1 MNISC
6 FKDIDNPNREYMID
20 EFSMQNNFMFEL

>member
-6 FKDIDNPNREYMID
+6 FK
-20 EFSMQNNFMFEL
+20 

>member
-6 FKDIDNPNREYMID
+6 
-20 EFSMQNNFMFEL
+20 